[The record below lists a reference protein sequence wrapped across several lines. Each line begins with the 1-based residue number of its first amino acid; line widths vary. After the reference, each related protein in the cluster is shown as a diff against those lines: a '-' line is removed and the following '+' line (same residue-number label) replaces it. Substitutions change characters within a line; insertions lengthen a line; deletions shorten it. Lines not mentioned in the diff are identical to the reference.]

1 MNITKLVSLVSKAS
15 NGKDDFEKGAVGSNG
30 YGFVFIDLNSEI
42 PYVTFKGSSK
52 LFSAGSQRDAL
63 KNYKKSGIYTMD
75 LESDLL
81 LIGSVKTLVPA
92 LKLGGYEELFDV
104 WVLVKTPEGRM
115 FPIRFY
121 YGQSG
126 LSIGGW
132 KLRKNYIDTYTGEK
146 VFPKDFEEIIN
157 FNPSNFTDFDRNLFL
172 DALEF
177 ALKKV
182 PISDFWGIYR
192 HDIGATFMGVV
203 EGEPRVRDSDKFRDR
218 AFDKDRD
225 RTFPIAGKD
234 IKL

>member
-1 MNITKLVSLVSKAS
+1 MNITELVNLVSEAS

-52 LFSAGSQRDAL
+52 LFNAGSQRDAI
-63 KNYKKSGIYTMD
+63 KNYRKSGIYTVD

-81 LIGSVKTLVPA
+81 LIGSIKTLVST
-92 LKLGGYEELFDV
+92 LKFGGYEELFDV
-104 WVLVKTPEGRM
+104 WVFGKTPESKM
-115 FPIRFY
+115 FPFRLY
-121 YGQSG
+121 YFQSG

-132 KLRKNYIDTYTGEK
+132 KPRYNYIDTNTGQK
-146 VFPKDFEEIIN
+146 VFPNEFEDLIN
-157 FNPSNFTDFDRNLFL
+157 FNPCNFTDFDRNLFL

-182 PISDFWGIYR
+182 PVSDFWGIYR
-192 HDIGATFMGVV
+192 HDVGATFMGVV
-203 EGEPRVRDSDKFRDR
+203 DGEPDVRDSDKFRDK

-225 RTFPIAGKD
+225 RTFRIAGRE